1 LSLFLT
7 YQTCEEFRMEKPNSQ
22 QGNQEKRLR
31 LVLLVFL
38 AAADRITLDDF
49 RRLRVALN
57 LRITFEVMGG
67 TTAQI

>member
-1 LSLFLT
+1 
-7 YQTCEEFRMEKPNSQ
+7 MEKPNSQ